1 MAAPAGLA
9 ALRSTPMRIH
19 IQKQPGD
26 PMPAVTPRQWHEAA
40 SRAGEVG
47 QGHEVSFGETAAD
60 LAAAIGE
67 AEALITGDSVV
78 LGLRPDEAPRLR
90 LVFLMHAGVNALVP
104 EAARLPPGITLLNN
118 SGAHGDKAGEYV
130 AMAVLML
137 ANHLPRFVTQ
147 QGCQV
152 WDRRFASVLAGR
164 RATLVGLGALGGSA
178 ARRLRWFDL
187 HVTGVRTRAEPHP
200 DCDRVVATGDLDAV
214 LPETEFLV
222 LACPLTPRTRAI
234 LDRRRIGLLPYAA
247 GVVNIGRGELVEQ
260 AALLD
265 ALDEG
270 RLSGA
275 VLDVFVPEPVPPG
288 HRLWRTPNLVM
299 TPHMSAGDPLT
310 YNVRSLAIF
319 LENLG
324 ALNEG
329 RRPPNRVDLA
339 RGY

>member
-1 MAAPAGLA
+1 V
-9 ALRSTPMRIH
+9 RIH
-19 IQKQPGD
+19 VQNQPGD
-26 PMPAVTPRQWHEAA
+26 PMPPITPAQWREAA
-40 SRAGEVG
+40 SRAGEAG
-47 QGHEVSFGETAAD
+47 SGHQVSIGDTAAE

-67 AEALITGDSVV
+67 AEALVTGDNVL
-78 LGLRPDEAPRLR
+78 LGLRPADAPRLR

-104 EAARLPPGITLLNN
+104 EAGRLPPGITLLNN
-118 SGAHGDKAGEYV
+118 SGAHGDKAGEYA

-137 ANHLPRFVTQ
+137 ANHLPRFVGQ
-147 QGCQV
+147 QARQA
-152 WDRRFASVLAGR
+152 WDRRFASALAGR
-164 RATLVGLGALGGSA
+164 RAAVVGLGALGGGA

-187 HVTGVRTRAEPHP
+187 RVTGVRTRAEPHP
-200 DCDRVVATGDLDAV
+200 DCERVVAAEGLDEV

-222 LACPLTPRTRAI
+222 LACPLTPRTRGL
-234 LDRRRIGLLPYAA
+234 LDRRRLGLLPRGA

-260 AALLD
+260 EALLD

-275 VLDVFVPEPVPPG
+275 VLDVFVPEPVPAG

-310 YNVRSLAIF
+310 YNQRSLAILF
-319 LENLG
+319 ENLR
-324 ALNEG
+324 ALGEG
-329 RRPPNRVDLA
+329 RRPPNLVDLA